1 MADFGSI
8 DGRAETPGDGAG
20 RLSASELRPVDAA
33 GREWPETTEEGL
45 MADLDV
51 VEREAREA
59 REEAARLRAR
69 VAALEAALA
78 FPTTARCAGHD
89 GSPHPERSTH
99 TVADCVHTGCD
110 CRCSSRAWDARQS
123 VMRGGTSALDAV
135 VSAAVA
141 AERKRA
147 DRESA
152 SAAREH
158 QCGNCHAKLSWRF
171 NGGSP
176 AWFVIETPE
185 SPGPAVV
192 DALDEERARIRARVE
207 DLDTT
212 PGTVEGVLHSDY
224 RPHLIPVVRVV
235 LDDVLSAID
244 ATEGGAP

>member
-8 DGRAETPGDGAG
+8 DGRPETPGDGAG
-20 RLSASELRPVDAA
+20 RLSASELRPMDAA

-69 VAALEAALA
+69 VAALEAAARRAVDA
-78 FPTTARCAGHD
+78 FPKPKYAKPEDADQG
-89 GSPHPERSTH
+89 GSSADLD
-99 TVADCVHTGCD
+99 VAYAAADQFG
-110 CRCSSRAWDARQS
+110 WDATAALRDAL
-123 VMRGGTSALDAV
+123 RGGTSALDAV

-141 AERKRA
+141 AER
-147 DRESA
+147 
-152 SAAREH
+152 
-158 QCGNCHAKLSWRF
+158 
-171 NGGSP
+171 
-176 AWFVIETPE
+176 
-185 SPGPAVV
+185 
-192 DALDEERARIRARVE
+192 ARIRARVD